1 MPLTSSRSIA
11 TRLSL
16 LVGAAA
22 CVVLAIANWSAYANS
37 SSELENRLVKE
48 AENRLAAQAQNVDQ
62 YLSASSRIPKAIVA
76 RQLALGDKPTPD
88 TVDFLANL
96 LNEYPKDAAWGTY
109 VAFDAAKSTDHD
121 SMPWV
126 DRKSYPKL
134 AKLSYDFHD
143 ADQEWY
149 ATAKRT
155 KQLTITEPYFD
166 AGGSDISMVSVTMPV
181 IKPDGEFI
189 GVAGV
194 DLSLTEI
201 QKIVAE
207 TSLGYGKAKGEV
219 PVLVS
224 KGGSVI
230 AHPDE
235 QFCFTKDHKA
245 SPITA
250 LPEGK
255 LISGKESGTGHYDLK
270 SGEQRVFWATA
281 PVSGW
286 RLALSVPDRV
296 IMEPLAA
303 LRNRFIF
310 GTVLQSLL
318 LAALVF
324 SVARR
329 SLRPA
334 SQLASAATQLANGD
348 VEITLPEDRGDE
360 FGQIR
365 RGLADVASYQRDMAQ
380 MATAIAEGDL
390 RGTIE
395 PKGPKDTLGNS
406 FATMALGLQGLVRQ
420 VSESAKAVAHTS
432 QGLASTAH
440 QISAA
445 SVEIAAGSETL
456 ADSARETA
464 STIHELSSSA
474 GTVKAGSETQTQIV
488 NEMASSIEQAGA
500 GVANVTRSVHSM
512 GVAAADGNRAVAE
525 TVTAMARVSEE
536 VERSTDKVKEL
547 DQKGQEIGQIVSAI
561 ESIADQTNLLALN
574 AAIEAAR
581 AGEHGRGFAV
591 VADEVRKLA
600 EQSSGSTKQIA
611 ALIESVRATVH
622 ETVTAIQGAQTEVKK
637 GAEKSHLAGQALD
650 EILQA
655 AHAVV
660 ENNDQVAKIS
670 ANIEA
675 RMKEI
680 SIAAHE
686 NLIAA
691 QEMTTGADLVQASIE
706 SVAAVSQES
715 AAGAEELSASIEEVG
730 EAARELAQR
739 SNDLQ
744 ELVATFKI
752 EDAPA
757 QKSPLRLAA

>member
-1 MPLTSSRSIA
+1 MRLTTSRSIA

-16 LVGAAA
+16 LVGGAA
-22 CVVLAIANWSAYANS
+22 CVVLAVANWSAYSNS
-37 SSELENRLVKE
+37 SSELENRLFKD
-48 AENRLAAQAQNVDQ
+48 AQTRLTAQAENVDQ
-62 YLSASSRIPKAIVA
+62 YISASARIPKAIVA
-76 RQLALGDKPTPD
+76 RQLALGDEPTPD
-88 TVDFLANL
+88 TVQFLANL

-109 VAFDAAKSTDHD
+109 IAYDAAKSTDKY

-126 DRKSYPKL
+126 DRKSYPKM

-149 ATAKRT
+149 AGAKRT

-181 IKPDGEFI
+181 TKEDGKFI

-201 QKIVAE
+201 QKIVAG

-230 AHPDE
+230 THPNE
-235 QFCFTKDHKA
+235 QYCFTKDHKA

-281 PVSGW
+281 PISGW
-286 RLALSVPDRV
+286 RLALSVPESV

-303 LRNRFIF
+303 LKSRFIF
-310 GTVLQSLL
+310 GTVLQSLS

-324 SVARR
+324 MVARR

-348 VEITLPEDRGDE
+348 VEIELPEDRGDE

-365 RGLADVASYQRDMAQ
+365 RGLAEVASYQRDMAQ

-390 RGTIE
+390 RGKIE
-395 PKGPKDTLGNS
+395 PKGAKDTLGNS

-420 VSESAKAVAHTS
+420 VSESAAAVAHTS
-432 QGLASTAH
+432 QGLASTSQ
-440 QISAA
+440 QIAAA
-445 SVEIAAGSETL
+445 SAEIASGSESL
-456 ADSARETA
+456 ADSARDTA
-464 STIHELSSSA
+464 STIRQLSSSA
-474 GTVKAGSETQTQIV
+474 SIVKAGSETQTHIV
-488 NEMASSIEQAGA
+488 SEMAASIEQAGV

-536 VERSTDKVKEL
+536 VERSTDKVREL

-581 AGEHGRGFAV
+581 AGEQGRGFAV

-611 ALIESVRATVH
+611 ALIESVRATVGQ
-622 ETVTAIQGAQTEVKK
+622 TVTAIQGAQIEVKK
-637 GAEKSHLAGQALD
+637 GAEKSQLAGQALD
-650 EILQA
+650 EILLA
-655 AHAVV
+655 AKAVV
-660 ENNDQVAKIS
+660 ENNDQVANIS
-670 ANIEA
+670 ASIEA

-680 SIAAHE
+680 SAAAQD
-686 NLIAA
+686 NFAAA
-691 QEMTTGADLVQASIE
+691 QEMTAGADLVQDSIE

-715 AAGAEELSASIEEVG
+715 AAGAEELSASIGEVG
-730 EAARELAQR
+730 EAARDLAQR

-752 EDAPA
+752 DETTAKKP
-757 QKSPLRLAA
+757 PLRLAA